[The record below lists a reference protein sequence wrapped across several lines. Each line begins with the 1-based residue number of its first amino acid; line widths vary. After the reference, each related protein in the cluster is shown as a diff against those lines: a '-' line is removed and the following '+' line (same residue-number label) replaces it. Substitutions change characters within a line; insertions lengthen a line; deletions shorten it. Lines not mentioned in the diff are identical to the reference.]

1 MAENNTAPVLQSTT
15 GRPLPSNIEAEKSVL
30 AACMLNP
37 DAIDELAT
45 KLAPENFF
53 RPAHQR
59 IFDGMLE
66 LNLRHIP
73 IDQISLAERLSA
85 EGQLEAVG
93 GRPYLVEL
101 ANNTLALTNWK
112 SHTEIVK
119 RTSVLRDLVYA
130 STNINALAYD
140 APDDTNAVIEEAE
153 KMLFNVTQKRVSS
166 SFQNITDLLT
176 QAFDDIDELVNNKS
190 HMAGVPTGFTD
201 VDKLFWGLRGG
212 DLLILAARPGVGKTS
227 FALNLATNAA
237 KSGAAVAMFS
247 LEMGANQLVQRILCA
262 EARVNLGQLR
272 AGNLKE
278 GDWNAIMN
286 AAATLSGLELYIDD
300 TPGLSLLEMRA
311 KARRQLRDKKK
322 GLIIVD
328 YLQLMQPPSTR
339 RDGNR
344 AVEVAEISRGL
355 KVLAKELDMPL
366 LALSQ
371 LSRAVEMRGTKR
383 PMLSD
388 LRESGSIEQD
398 ADIVMFI
405 DRSMDEVEA
414 EQDGRPDL
422 GTAELIVAK
431 HRNGATRD
439 ITLSFNPEYTK
450 FGNYIDA
457 SQI

>member
-1 MAENNTAPVLQSTT
+1 
-15 GRPLPSNIEAEKSVL
+15 
-30 AACMLNP
+30 MLNP
-37 DAIDELAT
+37 DAVDEIAT
-45 KLAPENFF
+45 KLVPENFF
-53 RPAHQR
+53 RPAHQL
-59 IFDGMLE
+59 IYAGILE
-66 LNLRHIP
+66 LNTRHIP
-73 IDQISLAERLSA
+73 IDQISLADRLAA

-112 SHTEIVK
+112 NHTEIV
-119 RTSVLRDLVYA
+119 RRNSVLRDLVYA

-140 APDDTNAVIEEAE
+140 APDDTNEVIEDAE
-153 KMLFNVTQKRVSS
+153 KMLFEVTQKRVSS

-176 QAFDDIDELVNNKS
+176 QAFDEIDELVNNKNQ
-190 HMAGVPTGFTD
+190 MAGTPTGFTD

-227 FALNLATNAA
+227 FALNVATNAA
-237 KSGAAVAMFS
+237 KAGAAVALFS

-272 AGNLKE
+272 AGNLQE

-328 YLQLMQPPSTR
+328 YLQLMQPPSNR

-355 KVLAKELDMPL
+355 KVLAKEMDMPL

-371 LSRAVEMRGTKR
+371 LSRAVEMRGSKR

-405 DRSMDEVEA
+405 DRSMDEMEA
-414 EQDGRPDL
+414 ETDGRPDW

>member
-1 MAENNTAPVLQSTT
+1 
-15 GRPLPSNIEAEKSVL
+15 
-30 AACMLNP
+30 MLNP
-37 DAIDELAT
+37 DAVDEIAT
-45 KLAPENFF
+45 KLVPENFF
-53 RPAHQR
+53 RPAHQL
-59 IFDGMLE
+59 IYTGILE
-66 LNLRHIP
+66 LNTRHIP
-73 IDQISLAERLSA
+73 IDQISLADRLAA

-112 SHTEIVK
+112 NHTEIVK
-119 RTSVLRDLVYA
+119 RNSVLRDLVYA

-140 APDDTNAVIEEAE
+140 APDDTNEVIEDAE
-153 KMLFNVTQKRVSS
+153 KMLFEVTQKRVSS

-176 QAFDDIDELVNNKS
+176 QAFDEIDELVNNKNQ
-190 HMAGVPTGFTD
+190 MAGTPTGFTD

-227 FALNLATNAA
+227 FALNVATNAA
-237 KSGAAVAMFS
+237 KAGAAVALFS

-272 AGNLKE
+272 AGNLQE

-328 YLQLMQPPSTR
+328 YLQLMQPPSNR

-355 KVLAKELDMPL
+355 KVLAKEMDMPL

-371 LSRAVEMRGTKR
+371 LSRAVEMRGSKR

-405 DRSMDEVEA
+405 DRSMDEMEA
-414 EQDGRPDL
+414 ETDGRPDW